1 MMKTFY
7 LKQKSNKNE
16 IITRIE
22 AVSID
27 QAIKFFSRIKNLAKD
42 DLLKIFIVTDQL

>member
-7 LKQKSNKNE
+7 LKQKANRKE
-16 IITRIE
+16 IVTRVE
-22 AVSID
+22 AVSLD
-27 QAIKFFSRIKNLAKD
+27 QAIKFFSRIKNIEKE